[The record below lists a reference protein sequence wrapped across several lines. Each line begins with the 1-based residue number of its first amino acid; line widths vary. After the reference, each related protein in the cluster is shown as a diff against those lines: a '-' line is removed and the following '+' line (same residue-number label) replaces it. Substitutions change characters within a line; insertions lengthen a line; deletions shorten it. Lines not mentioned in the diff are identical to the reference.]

1 MAKRSLGPRPE
12 EVSNLRLWQV
22 ILGLGAVV
30 IGVVAL
36 LLTVLARTAERIETG
51 VAEIWRVGK
60 LIANNTVHVPLL
72 IRTNQ
77 IAAEILQAA
86 GGILRAA
93 ERIGQAVGRT
103 R

>member
-1 MAKRSLGPRPE
+1 MAKRSIAAHPGRD
-12 EVSNLRLWQV
+12 VDLRYWRATLAV
-22 ILGLGAVV
+22 GAGV

-36 LLTVLARTAERIETG
+36 LLTILARTAERIQHG
-51 VAEIWRVGK
+51 VAEIWQVGK

-77 IAAEILQAA
+77 IAGE
-86 GGILRAA
+86 ILRAA
-93 ERIGQAVGRT
+93 DGIGQAVERIQQAANRT